1 MKQHNHHHQDVGNN
15 GKDDYESKLIPN
27 INEKI
32 FSAGFYAIVSMLV
45 IFTNKWVMS
54 GYNFA
59 HSNFLAMVQ
68 FIVTSIVLAIL
79 SYMKKVDIPPISVG
93 IIREI
98 LPLSLMFLG
107 NVTTGLGGTYAL
119 NLPMFTALRRF
130 SIFMTMVGELIV
142 LGTKPSNPII
152 FSVSMMVGGAFFA
165 ALYDFT
171 FDFNG
176 YVLLFLNNLFTALN
190 GIWLKKA
197 SQSGICT
204 KMGVLYY
211 NSFFSAII
219 MLSYYLFDYWIH
231 QLAQNDSVPPMST
244 NSLGSTQSE
253 LSHWFTVAGT
263 DLIKQGIVSKDSS
276 HLEKIISFD
285 GWNDLMF
292 CFLFLCASFMGTLLN
307 YSIFLCTTTNSAL
320 TTAVIGCLKNVL
332 VAYIG
337 MVFFHDYKFNW
348 MNFIGLNISII
359 GSFHYTYITLVKGIK
374 GYGGA

>member
-1 MKQHNHHHQDVGNN
+1 MKHSHHNNHHQEASST
-15 GKDDYESKLIPN
+15 KDEDDSKLIVPSKR
-27 INEKI
+27 EKI
-32 FSAGFYAIVSMLV
+32 FAAAFYATISMLV

-54 GYNFA
+54 GYKFP

-68 FIVTSIVLAIL
+68 FIVTSLVLAVL
-79 SYMKKVDIPPISVG
+79 SFLKKVDIPPISFS

-130 SIFMTMVGELIV
+130 SIFMTMIGELLV
-142 LGTKPSNPII
+142 LGTKPSSPII
-152 FSVSMMVGGAFFA
+152 LSVSMMVGGAFFA

-176 YVLLFLNNLFTALN
+176 YKLLFLNNLFTAMN

-197 SQSGICT
+197 SQSGICS

-211 NSFFSAII
+211 NSFFSATI
-219 MLSYYLFDYWIH
+219 MLTYYLFDYWIH
-231 QLAQNDSVPPMST
+231 QLAHNEST
-244 NSLGSTQSE
+244 SNTLGATQE
-253 LSHWFTVAGT
+253 LSHWFTVAGA
-263 DLIKQGIVSKDSS
+263 DLIKQNIVSNDSS
-276 HLEKIISFD
+276 YLEKIISFE
-285 GWNDLMF
+285 GWNDSTF
-292 CFLFLCASFMGTLLN
+292 CFLFVCASFMGTVLN

-332 VAYIG
+332 VAYVG
-337 MVFFHDYKFNW
+337 MIFFHDYMFNW
-348 MNFIGLNISII
+348 MNFVGLNISII